1 MIFSISYFT
10 IAIYSFA
17 NAIFHFAVTVAH
29 TAAAVPHSAV
39 AVPAVRS
46 PRFLHVSLFMT
57 MHVSDEEPTEATEAA
72 TQTTKPSTGCCTFRS
87 LVILAYFCCCLSSA
101 FTPIFTCHPF

>member
-1 MIFSISYFT
+1 MVFSISYFAVAISYFT

-17 NAIFHFAVTVAH
+17 NAISSFAIAISHFAVTVAH

-46 PRFLHVSLFMT
+46 PRFSHVSLFMT
-57 MHVSDEEPTEATEAA
+57 MHVSDDEQTEETEAA
-72 TQTTKPSTGCCTFRS
+72 TQQTGPGG
-87 LVILAYFCCCLSSA
+87 A
-101 FTPIFTCHPF
+101 FSPIFAC